1 MLRPTRSEVA
11 AWPADVV
18 LNGVTGAAGLQAT
31 LAALDAGR
39 TLALANKE
47 SLIIGGPLVTSRAKP
62 GQIVPVD
69 SEHSTIAQCLR
80 AGRGSEVRRLV
91 LTASGGPFRGWR
103 RDALADV
110 TPEQALAHPTWK
122 MGPLVTVNSATL
134 VNKGLE
140 VIEAHLLFGF
150 GLDRIDVV
158 VHPQSI
164 VHSMVEYTDG
174 ATVIM
179 ASPPDMRLPI
189 SLSLGWPDR
198 VPDAAP
204 GLDWSA
210 AATWTFEPLDDTA
223 FPAVALAREAAAAGG
238 TMPAVYNAANEACV
252 AAFLS
257 GQIGFTRI
265 VDTVARIVSE
275 HDAARAA
282 VTTVADVLAVDG
294 WARRRAAE
302 LNCLAREDDRMDLI
316 GWVIF
321 IVALLVSVMLHETG
335 HFVLAKKFG
344 MKVTRYFVGFGPT
357 IWSTWRGETE
367 YGIKAL
373 PFGGFVKIVGMHSL
387 DDPDDPEDEPR
398 AFRSHPA
405 WQRILVLCAGSAM
418 HFLLALLLV
427 FGLALGVG
435 IANDNVTQVGTIS
448 PCVPASVTAY
458 DNGTCTG
465 SHPASPAKLAGL
477 RVGDVVTAFDGQPV
491 SNFTQL
497 TDLIRPLPPGT
508 PVTITVRRNGKLVTL
523 HTKLANV
530 KGRSGSY
537 LGIAPAVVFQVAS
550 PLGAIEYSGTT
561 FGQVLVGSAQAVAAL
576 PGALPK
582 LFAKDRSSTAAGQV
596 SSVVGA
602 AEATGAEVA
611 SNAGWQYKVSFVLL
625 LIASLNIFVGAFN
638 MLPLLPLDGGHI
650 AVIVYERIRAWL
662 ARLRGRPDPGL
673 ANMAKFLPV
682 SFSLF
687 VILIFF
693 SLTLVRPTSS
703 TR

>member
-1 MLRPTRSEVA
+1 
-11 AWPADVV
+11 
-18 LNGVTGAAGLQAT
+18 
-31 LAALDAGR
+31 
-39 TLALANKE
+39 
-47 SLIIGGPLVTSRAKP
+47 
-62 GQIVPVD
+62 
-69 SEHSTIAQCLR
+69 
-80 AGRGSEVRRLV
+80 
-91 LTASGGPFRGWR
+91 
-103 RDALADV
+103 
-110 TPEQALAHPTWK
+110 
-122 MGPLVTVNSATL
+122 
-134 VNKGLE
+134 
-140 VIEAHLLFGF
+140 
-150 GLDRIDVV
+150 
-158 VHPQSI
+158 
-164 VHSMVEYTDG
+164 
-174 ATVIM
+174 
-179 ASPPDMRLPI
+179 
-189 SLSLGWPDR
+189 
-198 VPDAAP
+198 
-204 GLDWSA
+204 
-210 AATWTFEPLDDTA
+210 
-223 FPAVALAREAAAAGG
+223 
-238 TMPAVYNAANEACV
+238 
-252 AAFLS
+252 
-257 GQIGFTRI
+257 
-265 VDTVARIVSE
+265 
-275 HDAARAA
+275 
-282 VTTVADVLAVDG
+282 
-294 WARRRAAE
+294 
-302 LNCLAREDDRMDLI
+302 MDLI

-405 WQRILVLCAGSAM
+405 WQRILVLLAGSAM
-418 HFLLALLLV
+418 HFLLALVLI

-435 IANDNVTQVGTIS
+435 IANDNTTQLGTIS
-448 PCVPASVTAY
+448 TCVPVGVTAY
-458 DNGTCTG
+458 DNGSCTG
-465 SHPASPAKLAGL
+465 SHLTSPAELAGL
-477 RVGDVVTAFDGQPV
+477 QVGDAVTAFDGRPV

-508 PVTITVRRNGKLVTL
+508 PVTITVRRDGKLVNL
-523 HTKLANV
+523 HTTLANV

-537 LGIAPAVVFQVAS
+537 LGVAPAVVFQVAS

-561 FGQVLVGSAQAVAAL
+561 FGQVLVGSADAVAAL
-576 PGALPK
+576 PRALPK

-602 AEATGAEVA
+602 AEATGTEVA

-638 MLPLLPLDGGHI
+638 LLPLLPLDGGHI

-687 VILIFF
+687 VVLIFF
-693 SLTLVRPTSS
+693 SLTLVLADIVNPVNIVGG
-703 TR
+703 